1 MEDSKI
7 NKFKN
12 CLNFNFEEKEEIK
25 TTLLNL
31 AIKSNEEINKNKILK
46 QIIEFKKNE
55 INHNKAYLSL
65 FSSLKKNL
73 NPINKSMIEN
83 ELIKNNKKLSDSKEL
98 LKNQIKTLKEKYE
111 ANSVILERNL
121 KQQKN
126 VLEALEEANLIL
138 ENKIKEKESIIDK
151 IDEIIFN
158 IMININNDELS
169 EEIGLGPFKNL
180 KEYNNI
186 IDYELMLNKENNQ
199 ENLLYKLMKFNK
211 IKNKIN
217 KLVEKK
223 KELENII
230 NKDNKKNSENS
241 IININDNID
250 NTLIE
255 ENKNNFNKDI
265 LNNSNVNDIRI
276 QTNVTTENSI
286 FSMNDSLYFD
296 TEEQIDVELPENDFS
311 SYYLSQK
318 SFGFNIIKKKLIIPT
333 LNLEQIKYNSNK
345 NLNESSSREISLSRS
360 FENDTSHRI
369 KTIKNKIKSYIRQ
382 NNNLDKKCE
391 KYEKKIKQIALFLY
405 SKPKNLLIKNKNND

>member
-1 MEDSKI
+1 MT
-7 NKFKN
+7 KFKN
-12 CLNFNFEEKEEIK
+12 CLNFNVEEKEEIK

-55 INHNKAYLSL
+55 INQNKAYLSL
-65 FSSLKKNL
+65 FSSLKKNF

-296 TEEQIDVELPENDFS
+296 TEEQIDIELPENDLS

-405 SKPKNLLIKNKNND
+405 SKPKNLLIKNNNND

>member
-1 MEDSKI
+1 MT
-7 NKFKN
+7 KFKN
-12 CLNFNFEEKEEIK
+12 CLNFNVEEKEEIK

-55 INHNKAYLSL
+55 INQNKAYLSL

-199 ENLLYKLMKFNK
+199 EYLLYKLIKFNK